1 MTPIRRVAAL
11 LVGSALVGGAR
22 LASQAVE
29 RSDVP
34 GSGVLRVTFDPR
46 IMTWNSVFTDLG
58 RLSLG
63 RGLTGDSVGPAY
75 IPAVAQLQRD
85 VRFASGV
92 AGFVASLGQG
102 VLSVRQERR
111 TYPVSAELGLSQR
124 LSVRLMVPIVRVGV
138 RTGLQLS
145 PQGSTLG
152 VNPKLTTAG
161 AAAGYQAFF
170 QQFGAALA
178 QLDSNIAH
186 GVYPGCGGPCAP
198 RDSSSY
204 WHQVRDALAR
214 SVNGVP
220 FLPRDSSDGGKGIT
234 STLTTI
240 ESDMAKFS
248 VAFSGALQLPS
259 DTTRV
264 GYAGMELAVCP
275 VCFLQPDSLGF
286 GYHGF
291 PFRNSF
297 RYNLGD
303 VQLGAKYRFAAGAHY
318 AAAALALLRLPTG
331 ATDSADDWL
340 RPSIG
345 DHLWGF
351 EGQVQQEVMVG
362 PLWLNVALRGGT
374 ELAGHRVVRAA
385 PWDALFVPA
394 AATTPLRWQPGRYA
408 GIDVAPLVRL
418 APEFAAGFTAAY
430 WTKAR
435 DHYSFASPQ
444 DSVALA
450 TRLGV
455 PTPASIVNAG
465 TSERALRLGFA
476 LTYAGPRV
484 EGGFSI
490 EQTVTGA
497 GVVPAATLF
506 RIVMR
511 VSRRLF

>member
-264 GYAGMELAVCP
+264 GYASMELAVCP

-351 EGQVQQEVMVG
+351 EGQVQQESSRATAWCARRRGMPCSCRLRRRRRYGGSRGATRASTWRRSCVSPRSSRRASRPPTG
-362 PLWLNVALRGGT
+362 PKRATTTASRAPKTRSRSPRGWAFPPRRALSMPARPSARCGWALR
-374 ELAGHRVVRAA
+374 
-385 PWDALFVPA
+385 
-394 AATTPLRWQPGRYA
+394 
-408 GIDVAPLVRL
+408 
-418 APEFAAGFTAAY
+418 
-430 WTKAR
+430 
-435 DHYSFASPQ
+435 
-444 DSVALA
+444 
-450 TRLGV
+450 
-455 PTPASIVNAG
+455 
-465 TSERALRLGFA
+465 
-476 LTYAGPRV
+476 
-484 EGGFSI
+484 
-490 EQTVTGA
+490 
-497 GVVPAATLF
+497 
-506 RIVMR
+506 
-511 VSRRLF
+511 

>member
-1 MTPIRRVAAL
+1 MTPIRRVAAFL
-11 LVGSALVGGAR
+11 IGSALVAGAR

-34 GSGVLRVTFDPR
+34 GPGVLRVTFDPR
-46 IMTWNSVFTDLG
+46 IMTWNSVFTDMG
-58 RLSLG
+58 RLGLG
-63 RGLTGDSVGPAY
+63 RGLTGDSVGPAL
-75 IPAVAQLQRD
+75 IPAVAQLQGD
-85 VRFASGV
+85 VRLASGV

-102 VLSVRQERR
+102 VLSVREERR
-111 TYPVSAELGLSQR
+111 TYPVAAEVGLSKR
-124 LSVRLMVPIVRVGV
+124 LSVRVMVPIVRVAA

-152 VNPKLTTAG
+152 LNPKLTDPT
-161 AAAGYQAFF
+161 AAAGYQTFF
-170 QQFGAALA
+170 QQFATALA

-186 GVYPGCGGPCAP
+186 GVYPGCGGPCPA

-204 WHQVRDALAR
+204 WHRVRDALAR

-234 STLTTI
+234 TTLTTI
-240 ESDMAKFS
+240 ESDMAKLS
-248 VAFSGALQLPS
+248 VTFSGTLQLPK
-259 DTTRV
+259 DTV
-264 GYAGMELAVCP
+264 GYAEMVLAICP
-275 VCFLQPDSLGF
+275 GCSLLPDSLGF

-303 VQLGAKYRFAAGAHY
+303 VELGAKYRFAAGARY
-318 AAAALALLRLPTG
+318 AAAALALVRLPTG
-331 ATDSADDWL
+331 ATDSADDWM

-351 EGQVQQEVMVG
+351 EGQVQQEVTVG
-362 PLWLNVALRGGT
+362 PLWLNVAVRGGT
-374 ELAGHRVVRAA
+374 QLAGNRVVRVA

-394 AATTPLRWQPGRYA
+394 AATTALRWQPGRYL
-408 GIDVAPLVRL
+408 GVDVAPLVRL
-418 APEFAAGFTAAY
+418 APAFAAGFTAAY

-435 DHYSFASPQ
+435 DHYRFASPQ
-444 DSVALA
+444 DSLALA

-455 PTPASIVNAG
+455 PTPASILNPG
-465 TSERALRLGFA
+465 TSERAVRLGFA
-476 LTYAGPRV
+476 LTYAGPRA
-484 EGGFSI
+484 EGGFSV

-497 GVVPAATLF
+497 GVVAAATVF

-511 VSRRLF
+511 VSRQLF

>member
-1 MTPIRRVAAL
+1 MTLIRRVAAL

-29 RSDVP
+29 RTDVP

-58 RLSLG
+58 RLGLG
-63 RGLTGDSVGPAY
+63 RGLTGDSVGAAY

-111 TYPVSAELGLSQR
+111 CYPVSAELGLSQR
-124 LSVRLMVPIVRVGV
+124 LSLRLMVPIVRVGV

-152 VNPKLTTAG
+152 VNPKLSDAT
-161 AAAGYQAFF
+161 AAGRYQTFF

-186 GVYPGCGGPCAP
+186 GVYPGCGGPCPA

-214 SVNGVP
+214 AVNGVP

-234 STLTTI
+234 ATLTTI

-248 VAFSGALQLPS
+248 VAFTGTLQLPS
-259 DTTRV
+259 APVDY
-264 GYAGMELAVCP
+264 GGMVSAVCP
-275 VCFLQPDSLGF
+275 ACSLQPDSLGF

-303 VQLGAKYRFAAGAHY
+303 AELGAKYRFVAGARY
-318 AAAALALLRLPTG
+318 AAAALALVRLPTG
-331 ATDSADDWL
+331 AKDSADDWL

-351 EGQVQQEVMVG
+351 EGQIQQEVMVG
-362 PLWLNVALRGGT
+362 PLWLNVAVRGGIQ
-374 ELAGHRVVRAA
+374 LAGTRVVRAA
-385 PWDALFVPA
+385 AWDALFVPV
-394 AATTPLRWQPGRYA
+394 AATTALRWQPGRYV
-408 GIDVAPLVRL
+408 GVDVAPLIRL
-418 APEFAAGFTAAY
+418 APEFAAGVTAAY

-511 VSRRLF
+511 VSRQLF